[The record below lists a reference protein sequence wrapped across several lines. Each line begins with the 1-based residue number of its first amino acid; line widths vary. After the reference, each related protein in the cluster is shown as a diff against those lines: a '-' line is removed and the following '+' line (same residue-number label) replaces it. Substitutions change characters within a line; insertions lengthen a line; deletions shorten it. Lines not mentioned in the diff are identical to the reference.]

1 MEHPTV
7 QDIFLRF
14 YPKYLNKYKAADE
27 VSKDICKRLIKL
39 EEKLRKQMQEYL

>member
-14 YPKYLNKYKAADE
+14 YPKYLNKYKPSPGQ
-27 VSKDICKRLIKL
+27 SKVANRI
-39 EEKLRKQMQEYL
+39 